1 MTLAN
6 QKLDTPLAIIVA
18 AAKNRVIGFQNAMPW
33 YLPEE
38 LAHFKRTTMAKP
50 LVMGR
55 NTFESIG
62 RPLPGR
68 TNIVISRNPEFNH
81 PGVKVANNLAA
92 ALKIA
97 DAQAMIDDA
106 SEIMVIGGGEI
117 YQQAFP
123 LADTLYLTEV
133 DAEPQGDTWFP
144 EVSMN
149 EWLET
154 SRDTYPA
161 QEGNRYAYAIR
172 CLQRLQ
178 RKK

>member
-6 QKLDTPLAIIVA
+6 RPIETPIAIIVA

-81 PGVKVANNLAA
+81 PGIKVAASLAE

-97 DAQAMIDDA
+97 DAQAILDGA
-106 SEIMVIGGGEI
+106 KEIMVIGGGQI
-117 YQQAFP
+117 YEQAFP
-123 LADTLYLTEV
+123 LADIVYLTEV
-133 DAEPQGDTWFP
+133 DAEPEGDAWFP
-144 EVSMN
+144 EINRN
-149 EWLET
+149 EWLEI

-172 CLQRLQ
+172 CLE